1 MPTVQERIL
10 LAKIAQLEGKLR
22 RTNEEV
28 TDLLMVALQALK
40 RGHTEVV
47 TERIELS
54 IEMLNELSE
63 STRN

>member
-1 MPTVQERIL
+1 MPTIQERIL
-10 LAKIAQLEGKLR
+10 LSKIAQLEGKLR

-28 TDLLMVALQALK
+28 TDLLTVALQALK

-54 IEMLNELSE
+54 IEMLNELSD